1 MNTKKAWFLFLSIV
15 FSATMIASD
24 KTPKNLKVLDFTST
38 KDVKK
43 YMKMISKDLGV
54 KCKYCHDRNDKSIDT
69 EHKNIARFMMTM
81 VQTQNDSV
89 FNYEGAPQIS
99 CWTCHRGSTAPE
111 LVRPN

>member
-1 MNTKKAWFLFLSIV
+1 MNMKKVWLLFLSIV
-15 FSATMIASD
+15 FSATMIAGD

-54 KCKYCHDRNDKSIDT
+54 KCKYCHDMNDKSIDT

-89 FNYEGAPQIS
+89 FNYEGASQIS

-111 LVRPN
+111 LGRPK

>member
-1 MNTKKAWFLFLSIV
+1 MKITKVWFIVLSIIL
-15 FSATMIASD
+15 SAVVIAGD

-54 KCKYCHDRNDKSIDT
+54 KCKYCHDMNDKSIDT

-81 VQTQNDSV
+81 VQTQNDSI

-111 LVRPN
+111 LVRPR

>member
-1 MNTKKAWFLFLSIV
+1 MNMKKVWFLFLSIV
-15 FSATMIASD
+15 FSVTMIAGD

-54 KCKYCHDRNDKSIDT
+54 KCKYCHDMNDKSIDT
-69 EHKNIARFMMTM
+69 EHKDIARFMMTM

-89 FNYEGAPQIS
+89 FNYEGASQIS

-111 LVRPN
+111 LARPK

>member
-1 MNTKKAWFLFLSIV
+1 MRITKIWFIILSII
-15 FSATMIASD
+15 FSATMIAGD

-54 KCKYCHDRNDKSIDT
+54 KCKYCHDMNDKSSDT
-69 EHKNIARFMMTM
+69 DKKEIARFMMKM

-89 FNYEGAPQIS
+89 FDWEGASQIS
-99 CWTCHRGSTAPE
+99 CWTCHRGSTMPE
-111 LVRPN
+111 FVRPR

>member
-1 MNTKKAWFLFLSIV
+1 MNMKKVWFLFLLIV
-15 FSATMIASD
+15 FSATMIAGD

-43 YMKMISKDLGV
+43 YMKIISKDLGV
-54 KCKYCHDRNDKSIDT
+54 KCKYCHDMNDKSIDT

-89 FNYEGAPQIS
+89 FNY
-99 CWTCHRGSTAPE
+99 
-111 LVRPN
+111 

>member
-1 MNTKKAWFLFLSIV
+1 MKITKVWFIVLSIIL
-15 FSATMIASD
+15 SAAVIAGD

-38 KDVKK
+38 KDIKK
-43 YMKMISKDLGV
+43 YMKIISKDLGV
-54 KCKYCHDRNDKSIDT
+54 KCKYCHDMNDKSIDT

-111 LVRPN
+111 LVRPK

>member
-1 MNTKKAWFLFLSIV
+1 MKITKVWFILLSIIL
-15 FSATMIASD
+15 SAVVIAGD
-24 KTPKNLKVLDFTST
+24 KTPNNLKVLDFTST

-54 KCKYCHDRNDKSIDT
+54 KCKYCHDMNDKSIDT

-111 LVRPN
+111 LVRPR

>member
-1 MNTKKAWFLFLSIV
+1 MKITKVWFIVLSIIL
-15 FSATMIASD
+15 SAAVIAGD

-54 KCKYCHDRNDKSIDT
+54 KCKYCHDMNDKSIDT
-69 EHKNIARFMMTM
+69 EHKDIARFMMTM

-89 FNYEGAPQIS
+89 FNYEGASQIS

-111 LVRPN
+111 LVRPK

>member
-1 MNTKKAWFLFLSIV
+1 MNMKKVWLLFLSIV
-15 FSATMIASD
+15 FSATVIAGD
-24 KTPKNLKVLDFTST
+24 KTPKNMKVLDFTST

-54 KCKYCHDRNDKSIDT
+54 KCNYCHDMNDKSIDT
-69 EHKNIARFMMTM
+69 EHKDIARFMMTM

-89 FNYEGAPQIS
+89 FNYEGASQIS

-111 LVRPN
+111 LVRPK

>member
-1 MNTKKAWFLFLSIV
+1 MNMKKVWFLFLLIV
-15 FSATMIASD
+15 FSATMIAGD

-43 YMKMISKDLGV
+43 YMKIISKDLGV
-54 KCKYCHDRNDKSIDT
+54 KCKYCHDMNDKSIDT

-89 FNYEGAPQIS
+89 FNYEGASQIS

-111 LVRPN
+111 LARPK

>member
-1 MNTKKAWFLFLSIV
+1 MNMKKVWLLFLSIV
-15 FSATMIASD
+15 FSATMIAGD

-54 KCKYCHDRNDKSIDT
+54 KCKYCHDMNDKSIDT
-69 EHKNIARFMMTM
+69 KHKDIARFMMTM

-89 FNYEGAPQIS
+89 FNYEGASQIS

-111 LVRPN
+111 LVRPK

>member
-1 MNTKKAWFLFLSIV
+1 MKITKVWFIVLSIIL
-15 FSATMIASD
+15 SAVVIAGD

-54 KCKYCHDRNDKSIDT
+54 KCKYCHDMNDKSIDT

-111 LVRPN
+111 LVRPK

>member
-1 MNTKKAWFLFLSIV
+1 MKITKVWFIVLSIIL
-15 FSATMIASD
+15 SAAVIAGD

-54 KCKYCHDRNDKSIDT
+54 KCKYCHDMNDKSIDT

-81 VQTQNDSV
+81 VQTQNDSLL
-89 FNYEGAPQIS
+89 NLEGAPQIS

-111 LVRPN
+111 LVRPK

>member
-1 MNTKKAWFLFLSIV
+1 MNMKKVWLLFLSIV
-15 FSATMIASD
+15 FSATMIAGD

-54 KCKYCHDRNDKSIDT
+54 KCKYCHDMNDKSIDT

-89 FNYEGAPQIS
+89 LNYEGAAQIY

-111 LVRPN
+111 LVRPK

>member
-1 MNTKKAWFLFLSIV
+1 MNMKKVWFLFLLIV
-15 FSATMIASD
+15 FSATMIAGD

-43 YMKMISKDLGV
+43 YMKIISKDLGV
-54 KCKYCHDRNDKSIDT
+54 KCKYCHDMNDKSIDT

-89 FNYEGAPQIS
+89 FNYEGASQIS

-111 LVRPN
+111 LVRPK

>member
-1 MNTKKAWFLFLSIV
+1 MKITKVWFIVLSIIL
-15 FSATMIASD
+15 SAAVIAGD

-38 KDVKK
+38 KDIKK
-43 YMKMISKDLGV
+43 YMKMISKDLGA
-54 KCKYCHDRNDKSIDT
+54 KCKYCHDMNDKSIDT

-111 LVRPN
+111 LVRPK

>member
-1 MNTKKAWFLFLSIV
+1 MNIKKVWLLFLLIV
-15 FSATMIASD
+15 FSATMIAGD

-54 KCKYCHDRNDKSIDT
+54 KCKYCHDMNDKSIDT

-89 FNYEGAPQIS
+89 FNYEGASQIS

-111 LVRPN
+111 LVRPK

>member
-1 MNTKKAWFLFLSIV
+1 MKITKVWFIVLSIIL
-15 FSATMIASD
+15 SAAVIAGD

-54 KCKYCHDRNDKSIDT
+54 KCKYCHDMNDKSIDT

-89 FNYEGAPQIS
+89 FNYEGASQIS

-111 LVRPN
+111 LVRPK

>member
-1 MNTKKAWFLFLSIV
+1 MKIKSAMVFLLSII
-15 FSATMIASD
+15 FSAGMIAGD
-24 KTPKNLKVLDFTST
+24 KTPKNLKVLDLKTT
-38 KDVKK
+38 KEVKK

-54 KCKYCHDRNDKSIDT
+54 KCKYCHDMNDKSLDT

-81 VQTQNDSV
+81 VQTQNDSI

-111 LVRPN
+111 LVRPR

>member
-1 MNTKKAWFLFLSIV
+1 MKITKIWFIVLSIIL
-15 FSATMIASD
+15 SAAVIAGD

-38 KDVKK
+38 KDIKK

-54 KCKYCHDRNDKSIDT
+54 KCKYCHDMNDKSIDT

-111 LVRPN
+111 LVRPK

>member
-1 MNTKKAWFLFLSIV
+1 MKITKVWFIVLSIIL
-15 FSATMIASD
+15 SAAVIAGD

-54 KCKYCHDRNDKSIDT
+54 KCKYCHDMNDKSIDT

-111 LVRPN
+111 LVRPK

>member
-1 MNTKKAWFLFLSIV
+1 MNMKKVWLLFLLIV
-15 FSATMIASD
+15 FSATMIAGD

-43 YMKMISKDLGV
+43 YMKMISKDLGA
-54 KCKYCHDRNDKSIDT
+54 KCKYCHDMNDKSIDT
-69 EHKNIARFMMTM
+69 EHKDIARFMMTM

-89 FNYEGAPQIS
+89 FNYEGASQIS

-111 LVRPN
+111 LVRPK

>member
-1 MNTKKAWFLFLSIV
+1 MNTKKVWLLFLSIV
-15 FSATMIASD
+15 FSASMIAGD
-24 KTPKNLKVLDFTST
+24 KTPKNLKVLDFTSS
-38 KDVKK
+38 KEVKK

-54 KCKYCHDRNDKSIDT
+54 KCKYCHDMNDKSLDT
-69 EHKNIARFMMTM
+69 EHKEITRFMMQM

-111 LVRPN
+111 LVRPK

>member
-1 MNTKKAWFLFLSIV
+1 MNIKKVWLLFLLIV

-43 YMKMISKDLGV
+43 YMKMISKDLGA
-54 KCKYCHDRNDKSIDT
+54 KCKYCHDMNDKSIDT

-89 FNYEGAPQIS
+89 FNYEGAAQIS

-111 LVRPN
+111 LVRPR

>member
-1 MNTKKAWFLFLSIV
+1 MKITKVWFIVLSIIL
-15 FSATMIASD
+15 SAAVIAGD

-38 KDVKK
+38 KDIKK

-54 KCKYCHDRNDKSIDT
+54 KCKYCHDMNDKSIDT

-111 LVRPN
+111 LVRPK

>member
-1 MNTKKAWFLFLSIV
+1 MRITKIWFIILSII
-15 FSATMIASD
+15 FSATMIAGD

-54 KCKYCHDRNDKSIDT
+54 KCKYCHDMNDKSADT
-69 EHKNIARFMMTM
+69 EKKEIARFMMNM

-89 FNYEGAPQIS
+89 FNYESAPKIS
-99 CWTCHRGSTAPE
+99 CWTCHRGSTMPE
-111 LVRPN
+111 LFRPK